1 MSKKAEVGNNA
12 RFPAVGTVGASRHL
26 LTGIAAA
33 CSLLLASCGGGG
45 GGGGSPAPV
54 VATPPP
60 PPPSVAGVAD
70 SRTTQAASGESLLA
84 FRFALVDRPTYPAV
98 IAYTLSGPGAKPG
111 TSCAGGADYYVPAA
125 EGLTASSS
133 GDALAGTFTIAS
145 ASAPRQI
152 RVMACPGSAA
162 TDKVLTLQWKD
173 GTLSA
178 SATGTIRGAANTGL
192 ANAKILNDTGITT
205 CGNASANGQSCPQP
219 SFAGQ
224 DAESGRDATAA
235 ITGAGAS
242 RTTAFA
248 LSALSADECVQD
260 NVTGLIWE
268 GKTAGAGLRAASNTY
283 TWLNSDAA
291 TNGGGAGSV
300 NGGSCSGSTACDTQ
314 TYVAAVNAAKLCGF
328 SDWRLPT
335 VGELSGLVDSGAA
348 SGAAADAAL
357 ANQRAA
363 SYWTATPKA
372 SAGDTTGAW
381 IVDFATGAVGFTA
394 KSTPASVRLVRGR

>member
-1 MSKKAEVGNNA
+1 MSKKAEVGINA
-12 RFPAVGTVGASRHL
+12 RISAVGTVGASRHL

-33 CSLLLASCGGGG
+33 GTLLLASCGGGG
-45 GGGGSPAPV
+45 GGGSAPV
-54 VATPPP
+54 VTPPPPP

-70 SRTTQAASGESLLA
+70 SRTIQSATGESLLA
-84 FRFALVDRPTYPAV
+84 FRFALVDRPTYPIV
-98 IAYTLSGPGAKPG
+98 IPYTLSATGLKPGA
-111 TSCAGGADYYVPAA
+111 TCAGGADYYVATG
-125 EGLTASSS
+125 EGLTASAST
-133 GDALAGTFTIAS
+133 DALAGSFTIAS
-145 ASAPRQI
+145 ATASRQI

-192 ANAKILNDTGITT
+192 ANSKILNDTGITT
-205 CGNASANGQSCPQP
+205 CGNASANGQSCPQA

-224 DAESGRDATAA
+224 DAESGRDATAT

-242 RTTAFA
+242 RTAAFA
-248 LSALSADECVQD
+248 LTTLSADECVQD
-260 NVTGLIWE
+260 NVTGLVWE
-268 GKTAGAGLRAASNTY
+268 SKTAGAGLRAATNTY

-291 TNGGGAGSV
+291 TNGGAAGSA
-300 NGGSCSGSTACDTQ
+300 NGGSCGGSAACDTQ

-335 VGELSGLVDSGAA
+335 VAELSGVVDSGAA
-348 SGAAADAAL
+348 SGAAVNAAF

-372 SAGDTTGAW
+372 SAGDTSGAW

>member
-12 RFPAVGTVGASRHL
+12 RFSAPESLGASRHL

-45 GGGGSPAPV
+45 GGGSAPAV
-54 VATPPP
+54 VVPPP

-70 SRTTQAASGESLLA
+70 SRTTQAVAGESLLA
-84 FRFALVDRPTYPAV
+84 FRFALVDHPTYPVA
-98 IAYTLSGPGAKPG
+98 IPYTLSGTGLKAG
-111 TSCAGGADYYVPAA
+111 TSCAGGADYYVATG
-125 EGLTASSS
+125 EGISASAS
-133 GDALAGTFTIAS
+133 GDAAAGTFTIAS
-145 ASAPRQI
+145 ASASRQI

-162 TDKVLTLQWKD
+162 ADKVLTLLWKD
-173 GTLSA
+173 GNLNA
-178 SATGTIRGAANTGL
+178 SATGTIRGAATTGL

-205 CGNASANGQSCPQP
+205 CGNASANGQSCPQA

-224 DAESGRDATAA
+224 DAENGRDVTAA
-235 ITGAGAS
+235 IIGVGAS

-248 LSALSADECVQD
+248 LNPLSGGDCIQD
-260 NVTGLIWE
+260 NVTGLVWE
-268 GKTAGAGLRAASNTY
+268 GKTASAGLRAASNTY
-283 TWLNSDAA
+283 TWLNSDTA
-291 TNGGGAGSV
+291 TNGGGVGSA
-300 NGGSCSGSTACDTQ
+300 NGGNCTGSTACDTQ

-328 SDWRLPT
+328 ADWRLPT
-335 VGELSGLVDSGAA
+335 VDELSGVLDSGAA

-372 SAGDTTGAW
+372 SASDTSGAW

-394 KSTPASVRLVRGR
+394 KSEPASVRLVRGR

>member
-1 MSKKAEVGNNA
+1 MSKKAEVANNA
-12 RFPAVGTVGASRHL
+12 RFPAVESVGASRHL

-45 GGGGSPAPV
+45 GGGGSAPV
-54 VATPPP
+54 VTPPPP

-70 SRTTQAASGESLLA
+70 SRTIQSASGESLLA
-84 FRFALVDRPTYPAV
+84 FRFALVDRPTYPVV
-98 IAYTLSGPGAKPG
+98 IPYTLSSTGLKPGA
-111 TSCAGGADYYVPAA
+111 TCANGADYYVAT
-125 EGLTASSS
+125 GDGITASTSS
-133 GDALAGTFTIAS
+133 DALVGTFTIAS

-173 GTLSA
+173 GSLNA
-178 SATGTIRGAANTGL
+178 SATGTIRGAANIGL
-192 ANAKILNDTGITT
+192 ANSKILNDTGITV
-205 CGNASANGQSCPQP
+205 CGNASANGQSCPQA

-248 LSALSADECVQD
+248 LSPLSGDECIQD
-260 NVTGLIWE
+260 NVTGLVWE
-268 GKTAGAGLRAASNTY
+268 GKTASAGLRAATNTY
-283 TWLNSDAA
+283 TWLNSDSA

-314 TYVAAVNAAKLCGF
+314 AYVAAVNAAKLCGF

-348 SGAAADAAL
+348 SGAAAPAAL